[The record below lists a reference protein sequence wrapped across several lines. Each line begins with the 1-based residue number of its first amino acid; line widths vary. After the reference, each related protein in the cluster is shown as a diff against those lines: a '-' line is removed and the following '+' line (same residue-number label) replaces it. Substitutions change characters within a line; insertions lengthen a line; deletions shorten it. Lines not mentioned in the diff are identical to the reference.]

1 NHADPSQ
8 TSPTSVPKA
17 VKIVVYKHQDVG
29 LGRRSGHS
37 FCNSFAILLQFF
49 PVKREEKPR
58 GGREGELKNRALREE
73 RARRRAGERLEG
85 PAASQEAPA
94 EALEAQEGSQ
104 DRSEHSAARRNHSQR
119 PRRHRTSAF
128 HAHSSGRLLL
138 RRRPSSVEINSSS
151 FTA

>member
-1 NHADPSQ
+1 MPTHRRPPRPPS
-8 TSPTSVPKA
+8 
-17 VKIVVYKHQDVG
+17 
-29 LGRRSGHS
+29 R
-37 FCNSFAILLQFF
+37 
-49 PVKREEKPR
+49 KPLKSSYTNTKT
-58 GGREGELKNRALREE
+58 EGELKNRALREE